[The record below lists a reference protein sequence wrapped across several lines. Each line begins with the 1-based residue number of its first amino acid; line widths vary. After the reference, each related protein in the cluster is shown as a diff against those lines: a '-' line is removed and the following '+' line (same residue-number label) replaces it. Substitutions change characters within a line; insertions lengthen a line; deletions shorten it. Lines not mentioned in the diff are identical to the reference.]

1 LRKTL
6 KDKSET
12 LMDDMNE
19 LLLIKQVQKGDRD
32 AFSRLVETWHG
43 KIYRFAYRFFA
54 DEADAHDITQ
64 KTFIKTYQNVAGLK
78 EPEKFSSWI
87 YRIANNLCLDELKRA
102 GRRKSTS
109 LEAYIEQADGIE
121 GEETA
126 PDTELQNK
134 ELGTILQK
142 ALLMLPDEQRA
153 VIILKEY
160 EGLKFREIADI
171 LEEPESTVKSRLYY
185 GLKST
190 RRVLTNWNIKHEY
203 LNNG

>member
-1 LRKTL
+1 
-6 KDKSET
+6 
-12 LMDDMNE
+12 MNE
-19 LLLIKQVQKGDRD
+19 PLLIKQVQNGDR
-32 AFSRLVETWHG
+32 AAYTRLVEKWHS
-43 KIYRFAYRFFA
+43 KIYRFAFRFFA
-54 DEADAHDITQ
+54 DEDEAHDITQ
-64 KTFIKTYQNVAGLK
+64 KTFIKTYQNVSTL
-78 EPEKFSSWI
+78 ENPEKFSSWI

-109 LEAYIEQADGIE
+109 LEAYMEQSAVLEGDVALPDAD
-121 GEETA
+121 
-126 PDTELQNK
+126 LQNK
-134 ELGTILQK
+134 ELGHILQK
-142 ALLMLPDEQRA
+142 ALLTLPDEQRT

-190 RRVLTNWNIKHEY
+190 KRVLKNWNIKHEY

>member
-1 LRKTL
+1 
-6 KDKSET
+6 
-12 LMDDMNE
+12 MDDMNE
-19 LLLIKQVQKGDRD
+19 PLLIKQVQNGDR
-32 AFSRLVETWHG
+32 AAYTRLVEKWHS
-43 KIYRFAYRFFA
+43 KIYRFAFRFFA
-54 DEADAHDITQ
+54 DEDEAHDITQ
-64 KTFIKTYQNVAGLK
+64 KTFIKTYQNVSTL
-78 EPEKFSSWI
+78 ENPEKFSSWI

-109 LEAYIEQADGIE
+109 LEAYMEQSAVLEGDVALPDAD
-121 GEETA
+121 
-126 PDTELQNK
+126 LQNK
-134 ELGTILQK
+134 ELGHILQK
-142 ALLMLPDEQRA
+142 ALLTLPDEQRT

-190 RRVLTNWNIKHEY
+190 KRVLKNWNIKHEY

>member
-1 LRKTL
+1 M
-6 KDKSET
+6 DN
-12 LMDDMNE
+12 MDDT
-19 LLLIKQVQKGDRD
+19 LLIKQVQNGNR
-32 AFSRLVETWHG
+32 AAYTQLVEKWHS

-54 DEADAHDITQ
+54 DEDEAHDITQ
-64 KTFIKTYQNVAGLK
+64 KTFIKTYQNVNTLK
-78 EPEKFSSWI
+78 NPEKFSSWI

-109 LEAYIEQADGIE
+109 LEAYIEQSGRLE
-121 GEETA
+121 GDQIA
-126 PDTELQNK
+126 PDTDLQNK
-134 ELGTILQK
+134 ELGTILQR
-142 ALLMLPDEQRA
+142 ALLTLPDEQRT

-190 RRVLTNWNIKHEY
+190 RRVLTHWNIKHDY

>member
-1 LRKTL
+1 
-6 KDKSET
+6 
-12 LMDDMNE
+12 MDDT
-19 LLLIKQVQKGDRD
+19 LLIKQVQNGNR
-32 AFSRLVETWHG
+32 AAYTQLVEKWHS

-54 DEADAHDITQ
+54 DEDEAHDITQ
-64 KTFIKTYQNVAGLK
+64 KTFIKTYQNVNTLK
-78 EPEKFSSWI
+78 NPEKFSSWI

-109 LEAYIEQADGIE
+109 LEAYIEQSGRLE
-121 GEETA
+121 GDQIA
-126 PDTELQNK
+126 PDTDLQNK
-134 ELGTILQK
+134 ELGTILQR
-142 ALLMLPDEQRA
+142 ALLTLPDEQRT

-190 RRVLTNWNIKHEY
+190 RRVLTHWNIKHDY